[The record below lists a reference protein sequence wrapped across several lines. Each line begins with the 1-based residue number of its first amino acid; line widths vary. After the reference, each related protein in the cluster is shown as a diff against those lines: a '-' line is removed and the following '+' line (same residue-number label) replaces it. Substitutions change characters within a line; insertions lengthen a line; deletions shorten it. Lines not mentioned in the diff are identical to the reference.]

1 MGKMLI
7 FAAIVLFVVLVLGAW
22 GLFLENRKTANTM
35 GLKGSKKR
43 LAALE
48 TAEKRHV
55 DALKEIR
62 DIATTSELIDG
73 NAMFSLIVDK
83 ADRALQDQT
92 DTTNEKDT
100 E

>member
-7 FAAIVLFVVLVLGAW
+7 FAAIVLAVVLVLGAW

-48 TAEKRHV
+48 TAEKRHI
-55 DALKEIR
+55 DALNEIR
-62 DIATTSELIDG
+62 DIATTSELLDG
-73 NAMFSLIVDK
+73 NAMFSLIIDK
-83 ADRALQDQT
+83 ADAALQDKT
-92 DTTNEKDT
+92 DTTDKKDT

>member
-1 MGKMLI
+1 MGKLLI
-7 FAAIVLFVVLVLGAW
+7 FAGIVLLVVLILGAW

-83 ADRALQDQT
+83 ADAALQDNT
-92 DTTNEKDT
+92 DTTIEKDT